1 MPPNFG
7 FNRNASSG
15 SQGSQGGSNAN
26 WYQGLQGLLSS
37 FQQQQQPGSGG
48 AQFAGTGGPTNY
60 AGIPVL
66 PTFLQHGTNPGR
78 GPTFLEERTVG
89 MGGGVNRGPSYG
101 QAIAGA
107 VGADYQNAEA
117 ARQQHL
123 GMLGGLL
130 GQVQGSNQGAGQM
143 VQDARAAGSQGMNLM
158 QQQADMMRQTGQDA
172 EDYYRQAAGTMKGSF
187 DEARGRLDQGIG
199 TLQESRANYDSTNR
213 SDTAGIVFGIQQ
225 QYKNEIDSIDKQL
238 SDNLIT
244 QEEATQRTDQLK
256 MNMRN
261 QSSAMAGQADAN
273 ARNALAAMDQG
284 IAQMQ
289 SSGGLQLGSMG
300 IGMGQAMG
308 ALGAGVAAHKQQ
320 NEQQITNFY
329 NNMHQFSSSLVQ
341 GAQASA
347 LQHMLQ
353 GNQLASNLI
362 SQMPLGP
369 ISFAETIA
377 RMVQAADVRR
387 GDTVSPGM
395 GNLFGSMA

>member
-1 MPPNFG
+1 MPPNPG
-7 FNRNASSG
+7 FNRNASNG
-15 SQGSQGGSNAN
+15 NQRSQQGNNSSFM
-26 WYQGLQGLLSS
+26 QQLQGLFNSRPQGQNNL
-37 FQQQQQPGSGG
+37 G
-48 AQFAGTGGPTNY
+48 AQFASTGFTNY
-60 AGIPVL
+60 QGIPTL
-66 PTFLQHGTNPGR
+66 PSASQAAR
-78 GPTFLEERTVG
+78 
-89 MGGGVNRGPSYG
+89 MGGQGTTLEQRTSFQGGSGGVRPPTYG
-101 QAIAGA
+101 QVIAGGVA
-107 VGADYQNAEA
+107 QDYQGAEA
-117 ARQQHL
+117 ARQREL
-123 GMLGGLL
+123 EMLGGLF
-130 GQVQGSNQGAGQM
+130 GQVQGTNQGAGQM

-158 QQQADMMRQTGQDA
+158 QQQADMMRQTGDDA
-172 EDYYRQAAGTMKGSF
+172 ERYYREAAGTMRGSF

-213 SDTAGIVFGIQQ
+213 SDTAGMVFGIQQ
-225 QYKNEIDSIDKQL
+225 QYQQQL
-238 SDNLIT
+238 NQISMRDDLT
-244 QEEATQRTDQLK
+244 PEQKGMMTDELK
-256 MNMRN
+256 SGMRN

-353 GNQLASNLI
+353 GNQLAANLI
-362 SQMPLGP
+362 NQMPLGP
-369 ISFAETIA
+369 MSIAETIA
-377 RMVQAADVRR
+377 RMVQAVDERR
-387 GDTVSPGM
+387 SNTVSPGM
-395 GNLFGSMA
+395 GNLFGSIG

>member
-1 MPPNFG
+1 MPPNPG
-7 FNRNASSG
+7 FNRNASNG
-15 SQGSQGGSNAN
+15 NQRSQQGNNSSFM
-26 WYQGLQGLLSS
+26 QQLQGLFNSRPQGQNNL
-37 FQQQQQPGSGG
+37 G
-48 AQFAGTGGPTNY
+48 AQFANTGFTNY
-60 AGIPVL
+60 QGIPV
-66 PTFLQHGTNPGR
+66 PPSSSQVAR
-78 GPTFLEERTVG
+78 
-89 MGGGVNRGPSYG
+89 MGGQGTTLEQRTSFQGDRGGVRPPTYG
-101 QAIAGA
+101 QVIAGGVA
-107 VGADYQNAEA
+107 QDYQGAEA
-117 ARQQHL
+117 ARQREL
-123 GMLGGLL
+123 GMLGGLF

-158 QQQADMMRQTGQDA
+158 QQQADMMRQTGDDA
-172 EDYYRQAAGTMKGSF
+172 ERYYSEAAGTMRGSF

-213 SDTAGIVFGIQQ
+213 SDTAGMVFGIQQ
-225 QYKNEIDSIDKQL
+225 QYQQQL
-238 SDNLIT
+238 NQINMRDDLT
-244 QEEATQRTDQLK
+244 PEQKGMMTDELK
-256 MNMRN
+256 SGMRN

-353 GNQLASNLI
+353 GNQLAANLI
-362 SQMPLGP
+362 NQMPLGP
-369 ISFAETIA
+369 VSFAETLA
-377 RMVQAADVRR
+377 RMAQAADVRR
-387 GDTVSPGM
+387 SDTVSPGM
-395 GNLFGSMA
+395 GNLFGSIG

>member
-1 MPPNFG
+1 MPPNPG

-15 SQGSQGGSNAN
+15 GQGNQQSNNSN
-26 WYQGLQGLLSS
+26 WYAGLQGLLNNY
-37 FQQQQQPGSGG
+37 QQQRPGSGG
-48 AQFAGTGGPTNY
+48 AQFAGSGGPTNW

-78 GPTFLEERTVG
+78 GPTFLEERTIG
-89 MGGGVNRGPSYG
+89 MGGGSNRGPTYG
-101 QAIAGA
+101 QTIAGA
-107 VGADYQNAEA
+107 IGQDFQNAEA
-117 ARQQHL
+117 ARQREL
-123 GMLGGLL
+123 GMLGGLYN
-130 GQVQGSNQGAGQM
+130 QVQGSNQGAGQM
-143 VQDARAAGSQGMNLM
+143 VQDARASGAQGMNLM
-158 QQQADMMRQTGQDA
+158 QQQADMMRQTGDDA
-172 EDYYRQAAGTMKGSF
+172 ERYYREAAGTMRGSF

-213 SDTAGIVFGIQQ
+213 SDTAGMVFGIQQ
-225 QYKNEIDSIDKQL
+225 QYQQQL
-238 SDNLIT
+238 NQINMRDDLT
-244 QEEATQRTDQLK
+244 PEQKGMMTDELK
-256 MNMRN
+256 SGMRN

-353 GNQLASNLI
+353 GNQLAANLI
-362 SQMPLGP
+362 NQMPLGP
-369 ISFAETIA
+369 MSFAETIA
-377 RMVQAADVRR
+377 RMVQAADERR
-387 GDTVSPGM
+387 SNTVSPGM
-395 GNLFGSMA
+395 GNLFGSIG

>member
-1 MPPNFG
+1 MPPNPG

-15 SQGSQGGSNAN
+15 GQGNQQSNNSN
-26 WYQGLQGLLSS
+26 WYAGLQGLLNNY
-37 FQQQQQPGSGG
+37 QQQRPGSGG
-48 AQFAGTGGPTNY
+48 AQFAGSGGPTNW

-66 PTFLQHGTNPGR
+66 PTFLQHGTNPQR
-78 GPTFLEERTVG
+78 GPTFLEERTIG
-89 MGGGVNRGPSYG
+89 MGGGANRGPTYG
-101 QAIAGA
+101 QTIAGA
-107 VGADYQNAEA
+107 IGQDFQNAEA
-117 ARQQHL
+117 ARNREL
-123 GMLGGLL
+123 GMLGGLYN
-130 GQVQGSNQGAGQM
+130 QVQGSNQGAGQM

-213 SDTAGIVFGIQQ
+213 SDTAGMVFGIQQ
-225 QYKNEIDSIDKQL
+225 QYQDQTNQINMRDDLTHEQKSML
-238 SDNLIT
+238 TDNL
-244 QEEATQRTDQLK
+244 K
-256 MNMRN
+256 MSMRN

-353 GNQLASNLI
+353 GNQLAANLI
-362 SQMPLGP
+362 NQMPLGP
-369 ISFAETIA
+369 MSFAETIA
-377 RMVQAADVRR
+377 RMVQAADERR
-387 GDTVSPGM
+387 SNTVSPGM
-395 GNLFGSMA
+395 GNLFGSIG

>member
-15 SQGSQGGSNAN
+15 QGSQGGSNTN
-26 WYQGLQGLLSS
+26 FMQQLQGLFSG
-37 FQQQQQPGSGG
+37 QQQGQNNFG
-48 AQFAGTGGPTNY
+48 AQFANTRFTNY
-60 AGIPVL
+60 QGTPTL
-66 PTFLQHGTNPGR
+66 PSSSQAAR
-78 GPTFLEERTVG
+78 
-89 MGGGVNRGPSYG
+89 MGGQGTTLEQRTINPSGFGGGNAPTYG

-107 VGADYQNAEA
+107 IGQDYQNAEA
-117 ARQQHL
+117 ARQREL
-123 GMLGGLL
+123 GMLLGIA
-130 GQVQGSNQGAGQM
+130 GQVQGSNAGAGQM

-158 QQQADMMRQTGQDA
+158 QQQADMMRQTGDDA
-172 EDYYRQAAGTMKGSF
+172 ERYYREAAGTMKGSF

-213 SDTAGIVFGIQQ
+213 SDTAGMVFGIQQ
-225 QYKNEIDSIDKQL
+225 QYQDQMNQIEMRDD
-238 SDNLIT
+238 IT
-244 QEEATQRTDQLK
+244 QEQKSMLTDNLK
-256 MNMRN
+256 MSMRN

-273 ARNALAAMDQG
+273 ARNALASMDQG

-353 GNQLASNLI
+353 GNQLAANLVT
-362 SQMPLGP
+362 QMPLGP
-369 ISFAETIA
+369 MSFAETIA

-387 GDTVSPGM
+387 SGTVTPGM

>member
-15 SQGSQGGSNAN
+15 QGSQGNSNTN
-26 WYQGLQGLLSS
+26 FMQQLQGLFSG
-37 FQQQQQPGSGG
+37 QQQGQNNFG
-48 AQFAGTGGPTNY
+48 AQFANTGFTNY
-60 AGIPVL
+60 QGIPTL
-66 PTFLQHGTNPGR
+66 PSSSQAAR
-78 GPTFLEERTVG
+78 
-89 MGGGVNRGPSYG
+89 MGGQGTTLEQRTTMPGSQGGVRPPTYG
-101 QAIAGA
+101 QVMAGGVA
-107 VGADYQNAEA
+107 QDYQGAEA
-117 ARQQHL
+117 ARQRELQ
-123 GMLGGLL
+123 MLGALF
-130 GQVQGSNQGAGQM
+130 GQVQGTNQGAGQM

-158 QQQADMMRQTGQDA
+158 QQQADMMRQTGDDA
-172 EDYYRQAAGTMKGSF
+172 ERYYREAAGTMKGSF

-213 SDTAGIVFGIQQ
+213 SDTAGMVFGIQQ
-225 QYKNEIDSIDKQL
+225 QYQQQL
-238 SDNLIT
+238 NQISMRDDLT
-244 QEEATQRTDQLK
+244 PEQKGMMTDELK
-256 MNMRN
+256 SGMRN

-353 GNQLASNLI
+353 GNQLAANLI
-362 SQMPLGP
+362 NQMPLGP
-369 ISFAETIA
+369 VSFAETLA
-377 RMVQAADVRR
+377 RMAQAADVRR
-387 GDTVSPGM
+387 SDTVSPGM
-395 GNLFGSMA
+395 SNLFGSIG

>member
-1 MPPNFG
+1 MPPNPG
-7 FNRNASSG
+7 FNRNASNG
-15 SQGSQGGSNAN
+15 NQRSQQGNNSSFM
-26 WYQGLQGLLSS
+26 QQLQGLFNSRPQGQNNL
-37 FQQQQQPGSGG
+37 G
-48 AQFAGTGGPTNY
+48 AQFASTGFTNY
-60 AGIPVL
+60 QGIPTL
-66 PTFLQHGTNPGR
+66 PSASQAAR
-78 GPTFLEERTVG
+78 
-89 MGGGVNRGPSYG
+89 MGGQGTTLEQRTSFQGGSGGVRPPTYG
-101 QAIAGA
+101 QVIAGGVA
-107 VGADYQNAEA
+107 QDYQGAEA
-117 ARQQHL
+117 ARQREL
-123 GMLGGLL
+123 EMLGGLF
-130 GQVQGSNQGAGQM
+130 GQVQGTNQGAGQM

-158 QQQADMMRQTGQDA
+158 QQQADMMRQTGDDA
-172 EDYYRQAAGTMKGSF
+172 ERYYREAAGTMRGSF

-213 SDTAGIVFGIQQ
+213 SDTAGMVFGIQQ
-225 QYKNEIDSIDKQL
+225 QYQQQL
-238 SDNLIT
+238 NQISMRDDLT
-244 QEEATQRTDQLK
+244 PEQKGMMTDELK
-256 MNMRN
+256 SGMRN

-353 GNQLASNLI
+353 GNQLAANLI
-362 SQMPLGP
+362 NQMPLGP
-369 ISFAETIA
+369 VSFAETLA
-377 RMVQAADVRR
+377 RMAQAADVRR
-387 GDTVSPGM
+387 SDTVSPGM
-395 GNLFGSMA
+395 GNLFGSIG

>member
-1 MPPNFG
+1 MPPTFG

-15 SQGSQGGSNAN
+15 QGSQGGSNTN
-26 WYQGLQGLLSS
+26 FMQQLQGL
-37 FQQQQQPGSGG
+37 FSGQRQGQNNLG
-48 AQFAGTGGPTNY
+48 AQFANTGFTNY
-60 AGIPVL
+60 QGIPTL
-66 PTFLQHGTNPGR
+66 PSSSQAAR
-78 GPTFLEERTVG
+78 
-89 MGGGVNRGPSYG
+89 MGGQGTTLEQRTTMPGNMGGVRPPTYG

-107 VGADYQNAEA
+107 VGQDYQNAEA
-117 ARQQHL
+117 ARQREL
-123 GMLGGLL
+123 EMLTGLF
-130 GQVQGSNQGAGQM
+130 GQLQGTNQGAGQM

-158 QQQADMMRQTGQDA
+158 QQQADMMRQTGDDA
-172 EDYYRQAAGTMKGSF
+172 ERYYREAAGTMRGSF

-225 QYKNEIDSIDKQL
+225 QYKNEIDSINSRL
-238 SDNLIT
+238 SDGLIS
-244 QEEATQRTDQLK
+244 QQEATERTDQLR

-353 GNQLASNLI
+353 GNQLAANLI
-362 SQMPLGP
+362 GQMPLGP
-369 ISFAETIA
+369 MSFAETIA
-377 RMVQAADVRR
+377 RMVQATDERR
-387 GDTVSPGM
+387 GNPVSPGM

>member
-1 MPPNFG
+1 MPPNPG

-15 SQGSQGGSNAN
+15 QGSQGGSNTN
-26 WYQGLQGLLSS
+26 FMQQLQGL
-37 FQQQQQPGSGG
+37 FSGQRQGQNNLG
-48 AQFAGTGGPTNY
+48 AQFANTGFTNY
-60 AGIPVL
+60 QGIPTL
-66 PTFLQHGTNPGR
+66 PSSSQAAR
-78 GPTFLEERTVG
+78 
-89 MGGGVNRGPSYG
+89 MGGQGTTLEQRTIMPGSMGGVRPPTYG

-107 VGADYQNAEA
+107 IGQDYQNAEG
-117 ARQQHL
+117 ARQREL
-123 GMLGGLL
+123 EMLTGLF
-130 GQVQGSNQGAGQM
+130 GQLQGTNQGAGQM

-158 QQQADMMRQTGQDA
+158 QQQADMMRQTGDDA
-172 EDYYRQAAGTMKGSF
+172 ERYYREAAGTMRGSF

-199 TLQESRANYDSTNR
+199 TLQASRANYDSTNR
-213 SDTAGIVFGIQQ
+213 SDTAGMVFGIQQ
-225 QYKNEIDSIDKQL
+225 QYQQQL
-238 SDNLIT
+238 NQINMRDDLT
-244 QEEATQRTDQLK
+244 PEQKGMMTDELK
-256 MNMRN
+256 SGMRN

-353 GNQLASNLI
+353 GNQLAANLI
-362 SQMPLGP
+362 NQMPLGP
-369 ISFAETIA
+369 VSFAETLA
-377 RMVQAADVRR
+377 RMAQAADVRR
-387 GDTVSPGM
+387 SDTVSPGM
-395 GNLFGSMA
+395 SNLFGSIG

>member
-1 MPPNFG
+1 MPPNPG

-15 SQGSQGGSNAN
+15 NQGSQQGGNSNFYA
-26 WYQGLQGLLSS
+26 GLQGLLNNY
-37 FQQQQQPGSGG
+37 QQQRPGSGG
-48 AQFAGTGGPTNY
+48 AQFAGSGGPTNW

-78 GPTFLEERTVG
+78 GPTFLEERTIG
-89 MGGGVNRGPSYG
+89 MGGGANRGPTYG
-101 QAIAGA
+101 QTIAGA
-107 VGADYQNAEA
+107 IGQDFQNAEA
-117 ARQQHL
+117 ARQREL
-123 GMLGGLL
+123 GMLGGLYN
-130 GQVQGSNQGAGQM
+130 QVQGSNQGAGQM
-143 VQDARAAGSQGMNLM
+143 VQDARASGAQGMNLM
-158 QQQADMMRQTGQDA
+158 QQQADMMRQTGDDA
-172 EDYYRQAAGTMKGSF
+172 ERYYREAAGTMRGSF

-213 SDTAGIVFGIQQ
+213 SDTAGMVFGIQQ
-225 QYKNEIDSIDKQL
+225 QYQQQL
-238 SDNLIT
+238 NQINMRDDLT
-244 QEEATQRTDQLK
+244 PEQKGMMTDELK
-256 MNMRN
+256 SGMRN

-353 GNQLASNLI
+353 GNQLAANLI
-362 SQMPLGP
+362 NQMPLGP
-369 ISFAETIA
+369 MSFAETIA
-377 RMVQAADVRR
+377 RMVQAADERR
-387 GDTVSPGM
+387 SNTVSPGM
-395 GNLFGSMA
+395 GNLFGSIG

>member
-1 MPPNFG
+1 MPPTFG

-15 SQGSQGGSNAN
+15 QGSQGGSNTN
-26 WYQGLQGLLSS
+26 FMQQLQGL
-37 FQQQQQPGSGG
+37 FSGQRQGQNNLG
-48 AQFAGTGGPTNY
+48 AQFANTGFTNY
-60 AGIPVL
+60 QGIPTL
-66 PTFLQHGTNPGR
+66 PSSSQAAR
-78 GPTFLEERTVG
+78 
-89 MGGGVNRGPSYG
+89 MGGQGTTLEQRTTMPGNMGGVRPPTYG

-107 VGADYQNAEA
+107 VGQDYQNAEA
-117 ARQQHL
+117 ARQREL
-123 GMLGGLL
+123 EMLTGLF
-130 GQVQGSNQGAGQM
+130 GQLQGTNQGAGQM

-158 QQQADMMRQTGQDA
+158 QQQADMMRQTGDDA
-172 EDYYRQAAGTMKGSF
+172 ERYYREAAGTMKGSF

-213 SDTAGIVFGIQQ
+213 SDTAGMVFGIQQ
-225 QYKNEIDSIDKQL
+225 QYQQQL
-238 SDNLIT
+238 NQINMRDDLT
-244 QEEATQRTDQLK
+244 PEQKGMMTDELK
-256 MNMRN
+256 SGMRN

-353 GNQLASNLI
+353 GNQLAANLI
-362 SQMPLGP
+362 NQMPLGP
-369 ISFAETIA
+369 MSFAETIA
-377 RMVQAADVRR
+377 RMVQAADERR
-387 GDTVSPGM
+387 SNTVSPGM
-395 GNLFGSMA
+395 GNLFGSIG

>member
-1 MPPNFG
+1 MGGQGTTLEQRTTMP
-7 FNRNASSG
+7 G
-15 SQGSQGGSNAN
+15 SMGGVRPPTYGQVMAGGVAQD
-26 WYQGLQGLLSS
+26 YQG
-37 FQQQQQPGSGG
+37 
-48 AQFAGTGGPTNY
+48 
-60 AGIPVL
+60 
-66 PTFLQHGTNPGR
+66 
-78 GPTFLEERTVG
+78 
-89 MGGGVNRGPSYG
+89 
-101 QAIAGA
+101 
-107 VGADYQNAEA
+107 AEA
-117 ARQQHL
+117 ARQREL
-123 GMLGGLL
+123 EMLGALF
-130 GQVQGSNQGAGQM
+130 GQVQGTNQGAGQM

-158 QQQADMMRQTGQDA
+158 QQQADMMRQTGDDA
-172 EDYYRQAAGTMKGSF
+172 ERYYREAAGTMRGSF

-213 SDTAGIVFGIQQ
+213 SDTAGMVFGIQQ
-225 QYKNEIDSIDKQL
+225 QYKNEIDSIDRQL
-238 SDNLIT
+238 SDRLIS
-244 QEEATQRTDQLK
+244 QEEETQRTDQLR

-353 GNQLASNLI
+353 GNQLAANLI
-362 SQMPLGP
+362 GQMPLGP
-369 ISFAETIA
+369 MSFAETIA
-377 RMVQAADVRR
+377 RMVQATDERR
-387 GDTVSPGM
+387 GNVVSPGM

>member
-1 MPPNFG
+1 MPPNPG

-15 SQGSQGGSNAN
+15 GQGNQQSNNSN
-26 WYQGLQGLLSS
+26 WYAGLQGLLNNY
-37 FQQQQQPGSGG
+37 QQQRPGSGG
-48 AQFAGTGGPTNY
+48 AQFAGSGGPTNW

-66 PTFLQHGTNPGR
+66 PTFLQHGTNPQR
-78 GPTFLEERTVG
+78 GPTFLEERTIG
-89 MGGGVNRGPSYG
+89 MGGGANRGPTYG
-101 QAIAGA
+101 QTIAGA
-107 VGADYQNAEA
+107 IGQDFQNAEA
-117 ARQQHL
+117 ARNREL
-123 GMLGGLL
+123 GMLGGLYN
-130 GQVQGSNQGAGQM
+130 QVQGSNQGAGQM

-213 SDTAGIVFGIQQ
+213 SDTAGMVFGIQQ
-225 QYKNEIDSIDKQL
+225 QYQDQTNQITMRDDLTHEQKSML
-238 SDNLIT
+238 TDNL
-244 QEEATQRTDQLK
+244 K
-256 MNMRN
+256 MSMRN

-353 GNQLASNLI
+353 GNQLAANLI
-362 SQMPLGP
+362 NQMPLGP
-369 ISFAETIA
+369 MSFAETIA
-377 RMVQAADVRR
+377 RMVQAADERR
-387 GDTVSPGM
+387 SNTVSPGM
-395 GNLFGSMA
+395 GNLFGSIG

>member
-1 MPPNFG
+1 MPPTFG

-15 SQGSQGGSNAN
+15 QGSQGGSNTN
-26 WYQGLQGLLSS
+26 FMQQLQGL
-37 FQQQQQPGSGG
+37 FSGQRQGQNNLG
-48 AQFAGTGGPTNY
+48 AQFANTGFTNY
-60 AGIPVL
+60 QGIPTL
-66 PTFLQHGTNPGR
+66 PSSSQAAR
-78 GPTFLEERTVG
+78 
-89 MGGGVNRGPSYG
+89 MGGQGTTLEQRTTMPGSMGGVRPPTYG

-107 VGADYQNAEA
+107 IGQDYQNAEG
-117 ARQQHL
+117 ARQREL
-123 GMLGGLL
+123 EMLTGLF
-130 GQVQGSNQGAGQM
+130 GQLQGTNQGAGQM

-158 QQQADMMRQTGQDA
+158 QQQADMMRQTGDDA
-172 EDYYRQAAGTMKGSF
+172 ERYYREAAGTMRGSF

-213 SDTAGIVFGIQQ
+213 SDTAGMVFGIQQ
-225 QYKNEIDSIDKQL
+225 QYQDQTNQINMRDDLTQEQKSML
-238 SDNLIT
+238 TDNL
-244 QEEATQRTDQLK
+244 K
-256 MNMRN
+256 MSMRN

-353 GNQLASNLI
+353 GNQLAANLI
-362 SQMPLGP
+362 GQMPLGP
-369 ISFAETIA
+369 MSFAETIA
-377 RMVQAADVRR
+377 RMVQATDERR
-387 GDTVSPGM
+387 GNVVSPGM

>member
-1 MPPNFG
+1 MPPNPG

-15 SQGSQGGSNAN
+15 QGSQGGSNTN
-26 WYQGLQGLLSS
+26 FMQQLQGL
-37 FQQQQQPGSGG
+37 FSGQRQGQNNFG
-48 AQFAGTGGPTNY
+48 AQFANTGFTNY
-60 AGIPVL
+60 QGIPTL
-66 PTFLQHGTNPGR
+66 PSSSQAAR
-78 GPTFLEERTVG
+78 
-89 MGGGVNRGPSYG
+89 MGGQGTTLEQRTTMPGSMGGVRPPTYG
-101 QAIAGA
+101 QVMAGGVA
-107 VGADYQNAEA
+107 QDYQGAEA
-117 ARQQHL
+117 ARQREL
-123 GMLGGLL
+123 EMLGALF
-130 GQVQGSNQGAGQM
+130 GQVQGTNQGAGQM

-158 QQQADMMRQTGQDA
+158 QQQADMMRQTGDDA
-172 EDYYRQAAGTMKGSF
+172 ERYYREAAGTMRGSF

-213 SDTAGIVFGIQQ
+213 SDTAGMVLGIQQ

-238 SDNLIT
+238 SDRLIT
-244 QEEATQRTDQLK
+244 QEEATQRTDQLR

-353 GNQLASNLI
+353 GNQLAANLI
-362 SQMPLGP
+362 GQMPLGP
-369 ISFAETIA
+369 MSFAETIA
-377 RMVQAADVRR
+377 RMVQATDERR
-387 GDTVSPGM
+387 GNVVSPGM

>member
-15 SQGSQGGSNAN
+15 QGSQGGSNTN
-26 WYQGLQGLLSS
+26 FMQQLQGL
-37 FQQQQQPGSGG
+37 FGGQQQGQNNFG
-48 AQFAGTGGPTNY
+48 AQFANTGFTNY
-60 AGIPVL
+60 QGIPTL
-66 PTFLQHGTNPGR
+66 PSSSQAAR
-78 GPTFLEERTVG
+78 
-89 MGGGVNRGPSYG
+89 MGGQGTTLEQRTTMPGSMGGVRPPTYG

-107 VGADYQNAEA
+107 VGQDYQNAEA
-117 ARQQHL
+117 ARQREL
-123 GMLGGLL
+123 EMLTGLF
-130 GQVQGSNQGAGQM
+130 GQLQGTNQGAGQM

-158 QQQADMMRQTGQDA
+158 QQQADMMRQTGDDA
-172 EDYYRQAAGTMKGSF
+172 ERYYREAAGTMKGSF

-213 SDTAGIVFGIQQ
+213 SDTAGMVFGIQQ
-225 QYKNEIDSIDKQL
+225 QYQQQL
-238 SDNLIT
+238 NQINMRDDLT
-244 QEEATQRTDQLK
+244 PEQKGMMTDELK
-256 MNMRN
+256 SGMRN

-353 GNQLASNLI
+353 GNQLAANLI
-362 SQMPLGP
+362 GQMPLGP
-369 ISFAETIA
+369 MSFAETIA
-377 RMVQAADVRR
+377 RMVQATDERR
-387 GDTVSPGM
+387 GNVVSPGM

>member
-1 MPPNFG
+1 MPPNPG
-7 FNRNASSG
+7 FNRGASSG
-15 SQGSQGGSNAN
+15 QGSQGGSNTN
-26 WYQGLQGLLSS
+26 FMQQLQGL
-37 FQQQQQPGSGG
+37 FSGRPQGQNNFG
-48 AQFAGTGGPTNY
+48 AQFANTGFTNYQGVPTLPSSSQAARMGGQGTTLEQRTSFPGGTGGVRPPT
-60 AGIPVL
+60 
-66 PTFLQHGTNPGR
+66 
-78 GPTFLEERTVG
+78 
-89 MGGGVNRGPSYG
+89 YG

-107 VGADYQNAEA
+107 IGQDYQNAEG
-117 ARQQHL
+117 ARQREL
-123 GMLGGLL
+123 EMLSGLY
-130 GQVQGSNQGAGQM
+130 GQLQGTNQGAGQM

-158 QQQADMMRQTGQDA
+158 QQQADMMRQTGDDA
-172 EDYYRQAAGTMKGSF
+172 ERYYREAAGTMRGSF

-213 SDTAGIVFGIQQ
+213 SDTAGMVFGIQQ
-225 QYKNEIDSIDKQL
+225 QYKNEIDSIGRQL
-238 SDNLIT
+238 SDNQIS
-244 QEEATQRTDQLK
+244 QQEATERTDQLK

-353 GNQLASNLI
+353 GNQLAANLI
-362 SQMPLGP
+362 GQMPLGP
-369 ISFAETIA
+369 MSFAETIA
-377 RMVQAADVRR
+377 RMVQAADERR
-387 GDTVSPGM
+387 SNTVSPGM

>member
-1 MPPNFG
+1 MPPNPG

-15 SQGSQGGSNAN
+15 SGSQGGSNSNFYA
-26 WYQGLQGLLSS
+26 GLQGLLGN
-37 FQQQQQPGSGG
+37 FQQNQGRSN
-48 AQFAGTGGPTNY
+48 AQFANTGFTNY
-60 AGIPVL
+60 QGIPTL
-66 PTFLQHGTNPGR
+66 PSASQAARMGGQGT
-78 GPTFLEERTVG
+78 TLEQRTVFPG
-89 MGGGVNRGPSYG
+89 SAGGVRPPTYG
-101 QAIAGA
+101 QVMAGGVA
-107 VGADYQNAEA
+107 QDYQGAEA
-117 ARQQHL
+117 ARQREL
-123 GMLGGLL
+123 DMLGGLFR
-130 GQVQGSNQGAGQM
+130 QVQGSNQGAGQM

-158 QQQADMMRQTGQDA
+158 QQQADMMRRTGDDA
-172 EDYYRQAAGTMKGSF
+172 ERYYREAAGTMRGSF

-213 SDTAGIVFGIQQ
+213 SDTAGMVFGIQQ
-225 QYKNEIDSIDKQL
+225 QYQQQL
-238 SDNLIT
+238 NQINMRDDLT
-244 QEEATQRTDQLK
+244 PEQKGMMTDELK
-256 MNMRN
+256 SGMRN

-353 GNQLASNLI
+353 GNQLAANLI
-362 SQMPLGP
+362 NQMPLGP
-369 ISFAETIA
+369 VSFAETLA
-377 RMVQAADVRR
+377 RMTQAADVRR
-387 GDTVSPGM
+387 SDTVSPGM
-395 GNLFGSMA
+395 GNLFGSIG

>member
-1 MPPNFG
+1 MPPNPG

-15 SQGSQGGSNAN
+15 QGSQGGSNTN
-26 WYQGLQGLLSS
+26 FMQQLQGLFSG
-37 FQQQQQPGSGG
+37 QQQGQNNFG
-48 AQFAGTGGPTNY
+48 AQFANTGFTNYQGIPTLPSSSQAARMGGQGTTLEQRTTMPGGTGGVKPPTY
-60 AGIPVL
+60 GQVMA
-66 PTFLQHGTNPGR
+66 
-78 GPTFLEERTVG
+78 
-89 MGGGVNRGPSYG
+89 GGVA
-101 QAIAGA
+101 Q
-107 VGADYQNAEA
+107 DYQGAEA
-117 ARQQHL
+117 ARQRELQ
-123 GMLGGLL
+123 MLGALF

-158 QQQADMMRQTGQDA
+158 QQQADMMRQTGDDA
-172 EDYYRQAAGTMKGSF
+172 ERYYREAAGTMKGSF

-213 SDTAGIVFGIQQ
+213 SDTAGMVFGIQQ
-225 QYKNEIDSIDKQL
+225 QYQQQL
-238 SDNLIT
+238 NQISMRDDLT
-244 QEEATQRTDQLK
+244 PEQKGMMTDELK
-256 MNMRN
+256 SGMRN

-353 GNQLASNLI
+353 GNQLAANLI
-362 SQMPLGP
+362 NQMPLGP
-369 ISFAETIA
+369 VSFAETLA
-377 RMVQAADVRR
+377 RMAQAADVRR
-387 GDTVSPGM
+387 SDTVSPGM
-395 GNLFGSMA
+395 SNLFGSIG

>member
-1 MPPNFG
+1 MPPNPG

-15 SQGSQGGSNAN
+15 NQGSQ
-26 WYQGLQGLLSS
+26 QGNNSSFMQQLQGLFNNRQQGQNNSS
-37 FQQQQQPGSGG
+37 
-48 AQFAGTGGPTNY
+48 AQFANTGFTNY
-60 AGIPVL
+60 QGIPTL
-66 PTFLQHGTNPGR
+66 PSASQAAR
-78 GPTFLEERTVG
+78 
-89 MGGGVNRGPSYG
+89 MGGQGTTLEQRTSFPGSAGGVRPPTYG
-101 QAIAGA
+101 QVMAGGVA
-107 VGADYQNAEA
+107 QDYQGAEA
-117 ARQQHL
+117 ARQREL
-123 GMLGGLL
+123 EMLGALF
-130 GQVQGSNQGAGQM
+130 GQVQGTNQGAGQM

-158 QQQADMMRQTGQDA
+158 QQQADMMRQTGSDA
-172 EDYYRQAAGTMKGSF
+172 ERYYREAAGTMKGSF

-213 SDTAGIVFGIQQ
+213 SDTAGMVFGIQQ
-225 QYKNEIDSIDKQL
+225 QYQQQL
-238 SDNLIT
+238 NQIGMRDDLTPEQKSMM
-244 QEEATQRTDQLK
+244 TDELK
-256 MNMRN
+256 SGMRN

-353 GNQLASNLI
+353 GNQLAANLI
-362 SQMPLGP
+362 NQMPLGP
-369 ISFAETIA
+369 VSFAETLA
-377 RMVQAADVRR
+377 RMAQAADVRR
-387 GDTVSPGM
+387 SDTVSPGM
-395 GNLFGSMA
+395 SNLFGSIG

>member
-15 SQGSQGGSNAN
+15 GQGNQQSNNSN
-26 WYQGLQGLLSS
+26 WYQGLQGLLSG
-37 FQQQQQPGSGG
+37 FQQQQRPGSGG

-89 MGGGVNRGPSYG
+89 MGGGANRGPSYG

-107 VGADYQNAEA
+107 VGQDYQNAEA
-117 ARQQHL
+117 ARQREL
-123 GMLGGLL
+123 GMLLGLA
-130 GQVQGSNQGAGQM
+130 GQVQGSNAGAGQM
-143 VQDARAAGSQGMNLM
+143 VQDARASGAQGMNLM
-158 QQQADMMRQTGQDA
+158 QQQADMMRQTGDDA
-172 EDYYRQAAGTMKGSF
+172 ERYYREAAGTMKGSF

-213 SDTAGIVFGIQQ
+213 SDTAGMVFGIQQ
-225 QYKNEIDSIDKQL
+225 QYQDQMNQIEMRDDITHEQKSML
-238 SDNLIT
+238 TDNL
-244 QEEATQRTDQLK
+244 K
-256 MNMRN
+256 MSMRN

-273 ARNALAAMDQG
+273 ARNALAQMDQG

-308 ALGAGVAAHKQQ
+308 SLGAGVAAHKQQ

-329 NNMHQFSSSLVQ
+329 NNMHQFSSSMVQ
-341 GAQASA
+341 SAQANA

-353 GNQLASNLI
+353 GNQLAANLI
-362 SQMPLGP
+362 NQMPLGP
-369 ISFAETIA
+369 MSIAETIA
-377 RMVQAADVRR
+377 RMVQSADERR
-387 GDTVSPGM
+387 SNTVSPGM
-395 GNLFGSMA
+395 GNLFGSIA

>member
-1 MPPNFG
+1 MPPNPG

-15 SQGSQGGSNAN
+15 QGSQGGSNTN
-26 WYQGLQGLLSS
+26 FMQQLQGL
-37 FQQQQQPGSGG
+37 FGGQRQGQNNFG
-48 AQFAGTGGPTNY
+48 AQYANTGFTNY
-60 AGIPVL
+60 QGIPTL
-66 PTFLQHGTNPGR
+66 PSSSQAAR
-78 GPTFLEERTVG
+78 
-89 MGGGVNRGPSYG
+89 MGGQGTTLEQRTTMPGNMGGVRPPTYG

-107 VGADYQNAEA
+107 VGQDYQNAEA
-117 ARQQHL
+117 ARQREL
-123 GMLGGLL
+123 EMLTGLF
-130 GQVQGSNQGAGQM
+130 GQLQGTNQGAGQM

-158 QQQADMMRQTGQDA
+158 QQQADMMRQTGDDA
-172 EDYYRQAAGTMKGSF
+172 ERYYREAAGTMRGSF

-213 SDTAGIVFGIQQ
+213 SDTAGMVFGIQQ
-225 QYKNEIDSIDKQL
+225 QYQQQL
-238 SDNLIT
+238 NQINMRDDLT
-244 QEEATQRTDQLK
+244 PEQKGMMTDELK
-256 MNMRN
+256 SGMRN

-289 SSGGLQLGSMG
+289 SCGGLQLGSMG

-353 GNQLASNLI
+353 GNQLAANLI
-362 SQMPLGP
+362 GQMPLGP
-369 ISFAETIA
+369 MSFAETIA
-377 RMVQAADVRR
+377 RMVQATDERR
-387 GDTVSPGM
+387 GNVVSPGM

>member
-1 MPPNFG
+1 MPPNPG

-15 SQGSQGGSNAN
+15 NQGSQNPSPQDFYGNLQRLLNGQSNTGTNRGASFAN
-26 WYQGLQGLLSS
+26 TGFTHYQGIPTLPSS
-37 FQQQQQPGSGG
+37 SQ
-48 AQFAGTGGPTNY
+48 AA
-60 AGIPVL
+60 
-66 PTFLQHGTNPGR
+66 R
-78 GPTFLEERTVG
+78 
-89 MGGGVNRGPSYG
+89 MGGQGTTLEQRTTFQGDRGGVRPPTYG
-101 QAIAGA
+101 QVMAGGVA
-107 VGADYQNAEA
+107 QDYQGAEA
-117 ARQQHL
+117 ARQREL

-143 VQDARAAGSQGMNLM
+143 VLDARAAGSQGMSLM
-158 QQQADMMRQTGQDA
+158 QQQADMMRQTGDDA
-172 EDYYRQAAGTMKGSF
+172 ERYYREAAGTMRGSF

-213 SDTAGIVFGIQQ
+213 SDTAGMVFGIQQ
-225 QYKNEIDSIDKQL
+225 QYQQQL
-238 SDNLIT
+238 NQIGMRDDLTPEQKSMM
-244 QEEATQRTDQLK
+244 TDELK
-256 MNMRN
+256 MGMRN

-308 ALGAGVAAHKQQ
+308 SLGAAVAGHKQQ

-353 GNQLASNLI
+353 GNQLAANLI
-362 SQMPLGP
+362 NQMPLGP
-369 ISFAETIA
+369 VSFAETLA
-377 RMVQAADVRR
+377 RMTQAADVRR
-387 GDTVSPGM
+387 SDTVSPGM
-395 GNLFGSMA
+395 SNLFGSIG

>member
-1 MPPNFG
+1 MPPNPG

-15 SQGSQGGSNAN
+15 QGSQGGSNTN
-26 WYQGLQGLLSS
+26 FMQQLQGL
-37 FQQQQQPGSGG
+37 FGGQRQGQNNFG
-48 AQFAGTGGPTNY
+48 AQFANTGFTNY
-60 AGIPVL
+60 QGIPTL
-66 PTFLQHGTNPGR
+66 PSSSQAAP
-78 GPTFLEERTVG
+78 
-89 MGGGVNRGPSYG
+89 MGGQGSTLEQRTIFPSGFGGGNAPTYG

-107 VGADYQNAEA
+107 IGQDYQNAEA
-117 ARQQHL
+117 ARQREL
-123 GMLGGLL
+123 GMLLGIA
-130 GQVQGSNQGAGQM
+130 GQVQGTNQGAGQM
-143 VQDARAAGSQGMNLM
+143 VQDARAAGTQGMNLM
-158 QQQADMMRQTGQDA
+158 QQQADMMRQTGDDA
-172 EDYYRQAAGTMKGSF
+172 ERYYREAAGTMKGSF

-213 SDTAGIVFGIQQ
+213 SDTAGMVFGIQQ
-225 QYKNEIDSIDKQL
+225 QYQDQMNQIEMRDD
-238 SDNLIT
+238 IT
-244 QEEATQRTDQLK
+244 QEQKSMLTDNLK
-256 MNMRN
+256 MSMRN

-273 ARNALAAMDQG
+273 ARNALASMDQG

-308 ALGAGVAAHKQQ
+308 SLGAAVAGHKQQ

-353 GNQLASNLI
+353 GNQLAANLVT
-362 SQMPLGP
+362 QMPLGP
-369 ISFAETIA
+369 MSFAETIA

-387 GDTVSPGM
+387 SGTVTPGM
-395 GNLFGSMA
+395 GNLFGSIA

>member
-1 MPPNFG
+1 MPPNPG

-15 SQGSQGGSNAN
+15 QGSQGGSNTN
-26 WYQGLQGLLSS
+26 FMQQLQGL
-37 FQQQQQPGSGG
+37 FSGQRQGQNNLG
-48 AQFAGTGGPTNY
+48 AQFANTGFTNY
-60 AGIPVL
+60 QGIPTL
-66 PTFLQHGTNPGR
+66 PSSSQAAR
-78 GPTFLEERTVG
+78 
-89 MGGGVNRGPSYG
+89 MGGQGTTLEQRTIMPGSMGGVRPPTYG

-107 VGADYQNAEA
+107 IGQDYQNAEG
-117 ARQQHL
+117 ARQREL
-123 GMLGGLL
+123 EMLTGLF
-130 GQVQGSNQGAGQM
+130 GQLQGTNQGAGQM

-158 QQQADMMRQTGQDA
+158 QQQADMMRQTGDDA
-172 EDYYRQAAGTMKGSF
+172 ERYYREAAGTMRGSF

-199 TLQESRANYDSTNR
+199 TLQASRANYDSTNR
-213 SDTAGIVFGIQQ
+213 SDTAGMVFGIQQ
-225 QYKNEIDSIDKQL
+225 QYQQQL
-238 SDNLIT
+238 NQINMRDDLT
-244 QEEATQRTDQLK
+244 PEQKGMMTDELK
-256 MNMRN
+256 SGMRN

-353 GNQLASNLI
+353 GNQLAANLI
-362 SQMPLGP
+362 GQMPLGP
-369 ISFAETIA
+369 MSFAETIA
-377 RMVQAADVRR
+377 RMVQATDERR
-387 GDTVSPGM
+387 GNVVSPGM

>member
-1 MPPNFG
+1 MPPNPG

-15 SQGSQGGSNAN
+15 GQGNQQSNNSN
-26 WYQGLQGLLSS
+26 WYAGLQGLLNNY
-37 FQQQQQPGSGG
+37 QQQRPGSGG
-48 AQFAGTGGPTNY
+48 AQFASSGGPTNW
-60 AGIPVL
+60 AGIPTL

-78 GPTFLEERTVG
+78 GPTFLEERTIG
-89 MGGGVNRGPSYG
+89 MGGGANRGPTYG
-101 QAIAGA
+101 QTIAGA
-107 VGADYQNAEA
+107 IGQDFQNAEA
-117 ARQQHL
+117 SRQREL
-123 GMLGGLL
+123 GMLGGLYN
-130 GQVQGSNQGAGQM
+130 QVQGSNQGAGQM

-172 EDYYRQAAGTMKGSF
+172 EEYYRQAAGTMKGSF

-213 SDTAGIVFGIQQ
+213 SDTAGMVFGIQQ
-225 QYKNEIDSIDKQL
+225 QYQDQTNQINMRDDLTQEQKSML
-238 SDNLIT
+238 TDNL
-244 QEEATQRTDQLK
+244 K
-256 MNMRN
+256 MSMRN

-341 GAQASA
+341 GAQAGA

-353 GNQLASNLI
+353 GNQLAANLI
-362 SQMPLGP
+362 NQMPLGP
-369 ISFAETIA
+369 MSFAETIA
-377 RMVQAADVRR
+377 RMVQAADERR
-387 GDTVSPGM
+387 SNTVSPGM
-395 GNLFGSMA
+395 GNLFGSIG

>member
-1 MPPNFG
+1 MPPNPG

-15 SQGSQGGSNAN
+15 QGSQGGSNTN
-26 WYQGLQGLLSS
+26 FMQQLQGL
-37 FQQQQQPGSGG
+37 FSGQRQGQNNFG
-48 AQFAGTGGPTNY
+48 AQFANTGFTNY
-60 AGIPVL
+60 QGIPTL
-66 PTFLQHGTNPGR
+66 PSSSQAAR
-78 GPTFLEERTVG
+78 
-89 MGGGVNRGPSYG
+89 MGGQGTTLEQRTTMPGSMGGVRPPTYG
-101 QAIAGA
+101 QVMAGGVA
-107 VGADYQNAEA
+107 QDYQGAEA
-117 ARQQHL
+117 ARQREL
-123 GMLGGLL
+123 EMLGALF
-130 GQVQGSNQGAGQM
+130 GQVQGTNQGAGQM

-158 QQQADMMRQTGQDA
+158 QQQADMMRQTGDDA
-172 EDYYRQAAGTMKGSF
+172 ERYYREAAGTMRGSF

-213 SDTAGIVFGIQQ
+213 SDTAGMVFGIQQ
-225 QYKNEIDSIDKQL
+225 QYKNEIDSIDRQL
-238 SDNLIT
+238 SDRLIS
-244 QEEATQRTDQLK
+244 QEEATQRTDQLR

-353 GNQLASNLI
+353 GNQLAANLI
-362 SQMPLGP
+362 NQMPLGP
-369 ISFAETIA
+369 VSFAETLA
-377 RMVQAADVRR
+377 RMAQAADVRR
-387 GDTVSPGM
+387 SDTVSPGM
-395 GNLFGSMA
+395 SNLFGSIG

>member
-15 SQGSQGGSNAN
+15 QGSQGGSNTN
-26 WYQGLQGLLSS
+26 FMQQLQGL
-37 FQQQQQPGSGG
+37 FSGQRQGQNNLG
-48 AQFAGTGGPTNY
+48 AQFANTGFTNY
-60 AGIPVL
+60 QGVPTL
-66 PTFLQHGTNPGR
+66 PSSSQLAMSGGQGSTLEQRTIGRSGFGR
-78 GPTFLEERTVG
+78 GNAPT
-89 MGGGVNRGPSYG
+89 YG

-107 VGADYQNAEA
+107 VGQDYQNAEA
-117 ARQQHL
+117 ARQREL
-123 GMLGGLL
+123 EMLTGLF
-130 GQVQGSNQGAGQM
+130 GQLQGTNQGAGQM

-158 QQQADMMRQTGQDA
+158 QQQADMMRQTGDDA
-172 EDYYRQAAGTMKGSF
+172 ERYYREAAGTMRGSF

-199 TLQESRANYDSTNR
+199 TLQDSRANYDSTNR
-213 SDTAGIVFGIQQ
+213 SDTAGMVFGIQQ
-225 QYKNEIDSIDKQL
+225 QYQQQL
-238 SDNLIT
+238 NQINMRDDLT
-244 QEEATQRTDQLK
+244 PEQKGMMTDELK
-256 MNMRN
+256 SGMRN

-353 GNQLASNLI
+353 GNQLAANLI
-362 SQMPLGP
+362 GQMPLGP
-369 ISFAETIA
+369 MSFAETIA
-377 RMVQAADVRR
+377 RMVQATDERR
-387 GDTVSPGM
+387 GNVVSPGM

>member
-1 MPPNFG
+1 M
-7 FNRNASSG
+7 
-15 SQGSQGGSNAN
+15 QQ
-26 WYQGLQGLLSS
+26 LQGL
-37 FQQQQQPGSGG
+37 FSGRPQGQNNFG
-48 AQFAGTGGPTNY
+48 AQFANTGFTNY
-60 AGIPVL
+60 QGIPTL
-66 PTFLQHGTNPGR
+66 PSASQAAR
-78 GPTFLEERTVG
+78 
-89 MGGGVNRGPSYG
+89 MGGQGTTLEQRTTFPGSMGGVRPPTYG

-107 VGADYQNAEA
+107 IGQDYQNAEG
-117 ARQQHL
+117 ARQREL
-123 GMLGGLL
+123 EMLSGLYSQL
-130 GQVQGSNQGAGQM
+130 QGTNQGAGQM

-158 QQQADMMRQTGQDA
+158 QQQADMMRQTGDDA
-172 EDYYRQAAGTMKGSF
+172 ERYYREAAGTMRGSF

-199 TLQESRANYDSTNR
+199 TLQDSRANYDSTNR
-213 SDTAGIVFGIQQ
+213 SDTAGMVFGIQQ
-225 QYKNEIDSIDKQL
+225 QYQQQL
-238 SDNLIT
+238 NQINMRDDLT
-244 QEEATQRTDQLK
+244 PEQKGMMTDELK
-256 MNMRN
+256 SGMRN

-353 GNQLASNLI
+353 GNQLAANLI
-362 SQMPLGP
+362 GQMPLGP
-369 ISFAETIA
+369 MSFAETIA
-377 RMVQAADVRR
+377 RMVQATDERR
-387 GDTVSPGM
+387 GNAVSPGM

>member
-15 SQGSQGGSNAN
+15 NQGSQQGGNSNFYA
-26 WYQGLQGLLSS
+26 GLQGLLNNY
-37 FQQQQQPGSGG
+37 QQQRPGSGG

-78 GPTFLEERTVG
+78 GPTFLEERTIG
-89 MGGGVNRGPSYG
+89 MGGGANRGPTYG
-101 QAIAGA
+101 QTIAGA
-107 VGADYQNAEA
+107 IGQDFQNAEA
-117 ARQQHL
+117 ARQREL
-123 GMLGGLL
+123 GMLGGLYN
-130 GQVQGSNQGAGQM
+130 QVQGSNQGAGQM

-172 EDYYRQAAGTMKGSF
+172 EEYYRQAAGTMKGSF

-213 SDTAGIVFGIQQ
+213 SDTAGMVFGIQQ
-225 QYKNEIDSIDKQL
+225 QYQDQTNQINMRDDLTQEQKSML
-238 SDNLIT
+238 TDNL
-244 QEEATQRTDQLK
+244 K
-256 MNMRN
+256 MSMRN

-353 GNQLASNLI
+353 GNQLAANLI
-362 SQMPLGP
+362 NQMPLGP
-369 ISFAETIA
+369 MSFAETIA
-377 RMVQAADVRR
+377 RMVQAADERR
-387 GDTVSPGM
+387 SNTVSPGM
-395 GNLFGSMA
+395 GNLFGSIG